1 MSVATS
7 NDEIFRLLLK
17 QSDQPHEIS
26 GELVEDLRVEWAE
39 REAMSR
45 IADLPAVTHEIV
57 MNRWLALAARSPVPI
72 GRGAIRSDHRLAT
85 DPFSRTTLEQS
96 FVLPGNEILDFP
108 ITGEV
113 AGSFCELLFLATMIT
128 TETPAITSWGTSG
141 TFTLY
146 DWASGD
152 VIVRVMGNPDAP
164 EVRHLIANA
173 KTWWTG
179 KQKRVA
185 GRPRKE
191 IEYEIVA
198 QYWREFLAEEGSEP
212 KQGDICDHLAPIY
225 GFSISKRHLRSHIT
239 DWKSQGL
246 EWPPKKDI

>member
-128 TETPAITSWGTSG
+128 TETPAITSWEHQARSRYTTGHLVMSSFASWVIQTHPKSDTSSPTRRRG
-141 TFTLY
+141 GRGSKTGGRPT
-146 DWASGD
+146 AKGNR
-152 VIVRVMGNPDAP
+152 VRDRRSVLARVSCRGGKRAEAGGYMRPPGADLRVLDIQKAP
-164 EVRHLIANA
+164 EKPHHRLEI
-173 KTWWTG
+173 
-179 KQKRVA
+179 
-185 GRPRKE
+185 PR
-191 IEYEIVA
+191 
-198 QYWREFLAEEGSEP
+198 
-212 KQGDICDHLAPIY
+212 
-225 GFSISKRHLRSHIT
+225 T
-239 DWKSQGL
+239 
-246 EWPPKKDI
+246 